1 MSTITTTMVNTPGT
15 TDPAEATQADS
26 IRETMSVNNLLVDGL
41 VAALDV
47 TSNPPAL
54 APSTPTRS
62 ATMKEETDSPDT
74 VMTDVVSHTVGY
86 SKL

>member
-1 MSTITTTMVNTPGT
+1 MSTTTTIMVNTPS
-15 TDPAEATQADS
+15 TDSAEATQTHT
-26 IRETMSVNNLLVDGL
+26 IRETMSVNNLLADGL
-41 VAALDV
+41 VAAPDV

-74 VMTDVVSHTVGY
+74 VMTDVVSHTARY
-86 SKL
+86 SKLQ